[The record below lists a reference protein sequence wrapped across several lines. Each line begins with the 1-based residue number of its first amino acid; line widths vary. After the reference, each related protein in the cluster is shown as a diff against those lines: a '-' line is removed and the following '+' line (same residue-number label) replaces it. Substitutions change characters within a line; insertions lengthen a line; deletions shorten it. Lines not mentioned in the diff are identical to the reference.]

1 MDNARFFAAAR
12 QTVFKGGLRQSQVTS
27 CEAVL
32 TEAAAAGAGL
42 REAAYMLATARWEP
56 GEDMVPKEES
66 LFYSS
71 AARIRTVWPSRFPTE
86 AAAAPFVRN
95 PRALANK
102 VYNGRLGNRMGS
114 DDGWIFRGRGLAH
127 PTGRDNYA
135 RAGAK
140 LDLPLLEKP
149 ELALDL
155 TIAARILVVGMME
168 GWFTGVTSA
177 EAARTPGYEDDRRII
192 NGTDKAA
199 VIAAIAVQF
208 EAALAAGGWGSAGP
222 VAPAPPPPAADP
234 ALVAALDWMG
244 EAPDAAAFEVW
255 RRVNT
260 WIERRPA

>member
-12 QTVFKGGLRQSQVTS
+12 QTIFKGGLKQSQVTT

-32 TEAAAAGAGL
+32 TEAAAAGVGL

-66 LFYSS
+66 LFYTS

-86 AAAAPFVRN
+86 ASAAPFVRN

-102 VYNGRLGNRMGS
+102 VYNGRLGNRIDS
-114 DDGWIFRGRGLAH
+114 DDGWTFRGRGLAH
-127 PTGRDNYA
+127 PTGRDNYG

-140 LDLPLLEKP
+140 LGLPLLEKP

-155 TIAARILVVGMME
+155 TIAARILVVGMKE

-222 VAPAPPPPAADP
+222 AAPPLAADP
-234 ALVAALDWMG
+234 ALAAAVDWLG
-244 EAPDAAAFEVW
+244 EAPPPEALEAW
-255 RRVNT
+255 RRVND
-260 WIERRPA
+260 WIGRKPA

>member
-1 MDNARFFAAAR
+1 MDPARFFAAAR
-12 QTVFKGGLRQSQVTS
+12 RTIFKGGLKQSQVET

-42 REAAYMLATARWEP
+42 RETAYMLATARWEP

-66 LFYSS
+66 LFYTS

-86 AAAAPFVRN
+86 ASAAPFVKN
-95 PRALANK
+95 PRGLANK

-127 PTGRDNYA
+127 PTGRDNYG

-155 TIAARILVVGMME
+155 KIAARILVVGMIE

-208 EAALAAGGWGSAGP
+208 EAALAAAGGWGSAEP
-222 VAPAPPPPAADP
+222 AAAPLAADP
-234 ALVAALDWMG
+234 ALAAAVDWLG
-244 EAPDAAAFEVW
+244 EAPPPEALEAW
-255 RRVNT
+255 RRVND